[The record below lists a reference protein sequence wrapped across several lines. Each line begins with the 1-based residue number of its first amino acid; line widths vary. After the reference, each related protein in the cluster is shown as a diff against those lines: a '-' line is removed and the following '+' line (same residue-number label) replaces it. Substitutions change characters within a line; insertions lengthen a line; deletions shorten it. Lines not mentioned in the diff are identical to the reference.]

1 MFPALVFIEWTRL
14 FRRWLPWIAMALCAL
29 FVGLSL
35 HNFYVLSGED
45 TASGAFKMPGLS
57 FDLATSLD
65 QSFTVG
71 ALFIV
76 MIGAAL
82 MGDDYAQRTNQHWL
96 LRGSR
101 GASVLAKFAVLA
113 LMILILN
120 VVTLAAGAVF
130 GVGYKVWLTGSASVA
145 GVNVVEA
152 AWALVYLTAVLLPY
166 AALMLLLALVTRST
180 FVGAAIGFAY
190 VLVIENLAS
199 AVFYHADW
207 VRWLP
212 RSLYLSAT
220 YLLNHIGNKTV
231 PVPENQH
238 EPYTAC
244 LVALGYA
251 VVLLALAIGVYRRQD
266 VGG

>member
-1 MFPALVFIEWTRL
+1 MWFALFSIEWIRL
-14 FRRWLPWIAMALCAL
+14 FRRWLPWVAMALSAI

-35 HNFYVLSGED
+35 HNFYVLSGE
-45 TASGAFKMPGLS
+45 AAAGGAFKMPGLS

-65 QSFTVG
+65 QSFTIG
-71 ALFIV
+71 ALFII

-120 VVTLAAGAVF
+120 VVTLAAGAAF
-130 GVGYKVWLTGSASVA
+130 GLGYKAWLTGAASVA
-145 GVNVVEA
+145 GVNLAEA
-152 AWALVYLTAVLLPY
+152 AWALIYLTVVVLPY
-166 AALMLLLALVTRST
+166 AALMLLLALIARST
-180 FVGAAIGFAY
+180 FVSAAIGFAY
-190 VLVIENLAS
+190 VLVIENLAG
-199 AVFYHADW
+199 AAFFDTPW
-207 VRWLP
+207 IRWLP
-212 RSLYLSAT
+212 RNLYLSAT

-231 PVPENQH
+231 PVPDRLFES
-238 EPYTAC
+238 YTAC
-244 LVALGYA
+244 AVAAAYTLILLG
-251 VVLLALAIGVYRRQD
+251 LAIVWYRRQD

>member
-14 FRRWLPWIAMALCAL
+14 FRRWLPWIAMALSAL

-35 HNFYVLSGED
+35 HNFYVLSAENAADG
-45 TASGAFKMPGLS
+45 TFKMPGLS

-65 QSFTVG
+65 QSFTIG
-71 ALFIV
+71 ALFII

-101 GASVLAKFAVLA
+101 GSSVLAKFVVLA
-113 LMILILN
+113 LTILILN
-120 VVTLAAGAVF
+120 VVTLAAGAAF
-130 GVGYKVWLTGSASVA
+130 GLGYKAWLTGSASVA
-145 GVNVVEA
+145 GVNLAEA
-152 AWALVYLTAVLLPY
+152 AWALIYLTVVVLPY

-180 FVGAAIGFAY
+180 FVSAAIGFAY
-190 VLVIENLAS
+190 VLVAENLVG
-199 AVFYHADW
+199 AVFYQAAW
-207 VRWLP
+207 IRWLP
-212 RSLYLSAT
+212 RNLYFSAT

-231 PVPENQH
+231 PVPDH
-238 EPYTAC
+238 LFEPYTAC
-244 LVALGYA
+244 LVALGYTVA
-251 VVLLALAIGVYRRQD
+251 LLALAIGVYRRQD